1 VDWSRVDP
9 GTSIAR
15 GDSPVGL
22 MLSEQKNPMAPL
34 WSDQYARRDP
44 QASCGCADPVMPAD
58 AVVEPDW

>member
-1 VDWSRVDP
+1 
-9 GTSIAR
+9 
-15 GDSPVGL
+15 